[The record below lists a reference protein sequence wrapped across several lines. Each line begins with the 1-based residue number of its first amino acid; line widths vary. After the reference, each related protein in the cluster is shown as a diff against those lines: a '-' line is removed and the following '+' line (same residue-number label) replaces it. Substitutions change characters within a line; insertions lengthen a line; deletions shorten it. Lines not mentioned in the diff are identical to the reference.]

1 MTLAQYYFSQF
12 TTAQYL
18 DFCCR
23 LIVAFIA
30 GGLIGLERS
39 NRFKEAGVRTHIM
52 VCVTTTLLM
61 LISKYGFVD
70 MEWGEGMTYFGTKG
84 ADAARVSA
92 QAVSGLFLLQYVI
105 YRMPFGA
112 DAYDGYHIQFAVRDS
127 TEFEEVLRERL
138 ETWGAQV
145 TDSSINW
152 SREGLTEFDFVIRR
166 ADSIEYTDIKK
177 FVDEHEEIVSF
188 IYCPLTSTHLI

>member
-12 TTAQYL
+12 ITAQYL

-84 ADAARVSA
+84 ADAAESRCRRVNFLRYLFQIGNSA
-92 QAVSGLFLLQYVI
+92 
-105 YRMPFGA
+105 
-112 DAYDGYHIQFAVRDS
+112 
-127 TEFEEVLRERL
+127 
-138 ETWGAQV
+138 
-145 TDSSINW
+145 
-152 SREGLTEFDFVIRR
+152 
-166 ADSIEYTDIKK
+166 
-177 FVDEHEEIVSF
+177 
-188 IYCPLTSTHLI
+188 